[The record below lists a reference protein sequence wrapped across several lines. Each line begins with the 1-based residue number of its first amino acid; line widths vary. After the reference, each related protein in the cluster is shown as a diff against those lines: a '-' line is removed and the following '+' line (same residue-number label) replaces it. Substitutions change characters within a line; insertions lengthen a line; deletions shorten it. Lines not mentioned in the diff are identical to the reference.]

1 MPKKENSAG
10 KMQNYNPE
18 TGRYEGGASGGG
30 ESKKE
35 NKKLSSF
42 KKQPS
47 AFDKANAKR
56 MGKKSKVEDW
66 QISEALADFEWQIT
80 SETTVGQYAQ
90 ETADRLGI
98 DKEEVLAIMEKE
110 VGKHGEDEN
119 LSKIWFGEQIDDE
132 PSEDGDAFKE
142 LESID
147 SLEDLWDFRRKISSM
162 NLDREQSEKL
172 EEAYDKKS
180 KELEDKDPEIQRE
193 RQAQHDSFTKTV
205 GKFIDS
211 NGSDQ
216 DLDEMVK
223 ELRRAFDGDDEA
235 VIKKL
240 AMMFKGTIK

>member
-1 MPKKENSAG
+1 
-10 KMQNYNPE
+10 MQNYNPE
-18 TGRYEGGASGGG
+18 TGRYEGGVSGGG

-35 NKKLSSF
+35 SGSTDKKLSSF
-42 KKQPS
+42 KKEPS
-47 AFDKANAKR
+47 EFEKAVAKR
-56 MGKKSKVEDW
+56 TGKKSKVEDW

-90 ETADRLGI
+90 ETAERLGI
-98 DKEEVLAIMEKE
+98 DKADVLAIMEKE

-132 PSEDGDAFKE
+132 PSEDNDAFKE

-147 SLEDLWDFRRKISSM
+147 SLEGLWDFRRKISSM

-193 RQAQHDSFTKTV
+193 RQAQHDSFHKTV
-205 GKFIDS
+205 GKFINS
-211 NGSDQ
+211 SGSDQ
-216 DLDEMVK
+216 DLNDMVK
-223 ELRRAFDGDDEA
+223 ELRRTFEGDDEA
-235 VIKKL
+235 IIKKL